1 MPEQLYFLYPWMH
14 LVGRILFSMI
24 FIASGIGHLL
34 QLEATAAYAQSKGLP
49 APKLAASLSGV
60 MILIGGALVL
70 IGWTRFIGAGL
81 LVLFLLPTAFL
92 MHPFWKETDQM
103 AKQNEMAHF
112 MKDVSLAG
120 AALLIAYYAGPW
132 WPLSLGG

>member
-24 FIASGIGHLL
+24 FIASGIGHLV

-60 MILIGGALVL
+60 MIVIGGALVL